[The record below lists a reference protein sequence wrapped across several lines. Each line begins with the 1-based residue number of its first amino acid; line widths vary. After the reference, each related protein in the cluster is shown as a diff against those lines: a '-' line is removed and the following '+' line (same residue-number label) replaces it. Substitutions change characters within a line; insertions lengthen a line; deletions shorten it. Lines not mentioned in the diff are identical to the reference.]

1 MYIISHRANDNHS
14 FKENTIEAI
23 KDVLN
28 KDYIDGVE
36 IDIRLTKDNKIVL
49 YHSPIIYNLGLI
61 SNNNLKEIKKYA
73 NELNNVLKKIKTNK
87 LILIDIKCEIC
98 KEDIFIEKLYKII
111 KKYKKLNIYL
121 CSFNYK
127 LVKKIKEKYK
137 YKTGL
142 IISNMINKN
151 KNIESFDFIL
161 INYRIYHKINK
172 TLMLWTI
179 NKKEIIDKYK
189 NEEIYI
195 ITDKPYLV
203 QKE

>member
-98 KEDIFIEKLYKII
+98 K
-111 KKYKKLNIYL
+111 
-121 CSFNYK
+121 
-127 LVKKIKEKYK
+127 
-137 YKTGL
+137 
-142 IISNMINKN
+142 
-151 KNIESFDFIL
+151 
-161 INYRIYHKINK
+161 
-172 TLMLWTI
+172 
-179 NKKEIIDKYK
+179 
-189 NEEIYI
+189 
-195 ITDKPYLV
+195 
-203 QKE
+203 

>member
-23 KDVLN
+23 KGVLN

-73 NELNNVLKKIKTNK
+73 NELNDVLKKIKTNK

-98 KEDIFIEKLYKII
+98 KEDIFIEKLHKII

-161 INYRIYHKINK
+161 MNYRIYHKINK
-172 TLMLWTI
+172 ALMLWTI